1 MSLRKKFFVNKYGKW
16 MFMYLNYKVYM
27 TVLIMLL
34 KEFIYVIE
42 FNDGY
47 FDKIKQFK
55 KN

>member
-1 MSLRKKFFVNKYGKW
+1 
-16 MFMYLNYKVYM
+16 MYLNYKVYM

-47 FDKIKQFK
+47 FDKIKQF
-55 KN
+55 

>member
-1 MSLRKKFFVNKYGKW
+1 

-42 FNDGY
+42 FYDGY
-47 FDKIKQFK
+47 FDKIKQLK
-55 KN
+55 KINKKKFHICKQMWYW

>member
-1 MSLRKKFFVNKYGKW
+1 

-34 KEFIYVIE
+34 KGFIYVIE

>member
-1 MSLRKKFFVNKYGKW
+1 
-16 MFMYLNYKVYM
+16 MYLNYKVYM

-42 FNDGY
+42 FCDGY

-55 KN
+55 KCN